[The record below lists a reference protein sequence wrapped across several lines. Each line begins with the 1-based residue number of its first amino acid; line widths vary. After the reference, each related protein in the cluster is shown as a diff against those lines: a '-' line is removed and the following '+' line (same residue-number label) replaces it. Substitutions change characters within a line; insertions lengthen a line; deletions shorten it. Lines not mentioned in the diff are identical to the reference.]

1 MFFKNIIILL
11 LVYSILIFTGCGK
24 KEAPVAEKIDP
35 FFFKIQ
41 FLLGDVKISD
51 ASGDRTAVQGDQLKI
66 SDAITTGEKAAAD
79 LVFGTSGVIRVN
91 QNSRV
96 TVSAIAD
103 KAGSETV
110 IDMDNGRLFLTLS
123 KLEGTRFNVKTP
135 TAVASVRGTSFT
147 VASGGK
153 GAKLSVINGTVAVN
167 PVLDGNIIEN
177 KSIDVESGNRTDY
190 IDRKTV
196 ERIVNSNIDL
206 PVMPMTVSEKLE
218 IKNEIR
224 VMKIE
229 EMPELS
235 LELKKD
241 IEQIIK
247 VEPASVEVK
256 DSVKKPEVR
265 KDDRGS
271 LLKKQ
276 AEEQKRK
283 EEEQVKNAEEKRKK
297 EEQVKKDRVSNI
309 PTL

>member
-1 MFFKNIIILL
+1 MYFKNITILL
-11 LVYSILIFTGCGK
+11 LVYSIIIFVGCGK
-24 KEAPVAEKIDP
+24 REAPVAEKIDP

-51 ASGDRTAVQGDQLKI
+51 AAGDRTAVPGDQLKI
-66 SDAITTGEKAAAD
+66 NDVITTGKKAAAD

-96 TVSAIAD
+96 TIASIAD

-110 IDMDNGRLFLTLS
+110 MDMDNGRLFLTLS
-123 KLEGTRFNVKTP
+123 KLEGTKFNVKTP

-147 VASGGK
+147 VAAGGR

-177 KSIDVESGNRTDY
+177 KSIDVASGNRTDY

-241 IEQIIK
+241 IERIIG
-247 VEPASVEVK
+247 VDPVSAEVK

-265 KDDRGS
+265 EDDRGS
-271 LLKKQ
+271 ILKKQ

-283 EEEQVKNAEEKRKK
+283 EEEQVKKAEEQRKK